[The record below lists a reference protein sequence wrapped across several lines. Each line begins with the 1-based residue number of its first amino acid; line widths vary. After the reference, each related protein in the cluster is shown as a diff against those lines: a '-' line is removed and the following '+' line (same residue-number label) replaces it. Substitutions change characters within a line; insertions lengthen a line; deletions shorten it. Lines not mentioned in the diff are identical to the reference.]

1 MAYGGQGYGYAKPAG
16 SSDWAIRSQ
25 QMAFGLQEQAN
36 QYDVAQGQALGR
48 GIAAAPEA
56 FVQSYSVM
64 QEASIRAQTARANL
78 LQEELRRRRLQQDI
92 DMTDR
97 LQQSDSM
104 GLQMEMQREQLRALR
119 LQNDTAE
126 KQYEE
131 ETSFK
136 KGQQQLDLF
145 KIAGN
150 VPAAARTEA
159 GEIVLPSG
167 LAFNPSSMQSR
178 VLTEQEFKQYEQ
190 QFREGIGAQQP
201 DQQYLESVRMS
212 LPNDESPSAQK
223 IRAAYSKLRLQGA
236 SRQQFVDELT
246 PLLDAYEPAPVKD
259 KEQST
264 KFATTASEAIDDIIS
279 DYSAKDPVYGT
290 TVVVGDPSRLEF
302 LKRIKSDIVRA
313 KIQAES
319 NMDNKQLV
327 DQAKEVI
334 SASYEIAQSPE
345 RIDGYLFYEMAKDS
359 APIQSKMGLD
369 SLKMEGDERD
379 AVMADIASGFAQSLT
394 PQIERKKQELLSSG
408 KLPANVDELSQ
419 HSWAYTEARRRVYD
433 GALNDMSIRPFNKAV
448 EWRKALGMQGY
459 SNESIRKIITENLD
473 LDETEVRAVFGET
486 R

>member
-136 KGQQQLDLF
+136 KGQQQLDFF
-145 KIAGN
+145 KIAANAPG
-150 VPAAARTEA
+150 AIRTDT
-159 GEIVLPSG
+159 GEIVLPAG
-167 LAFNPSSMQSR
+167 LALNPSIMQSR
-178 VLTEQEFKQYEQ
+178 VVTGEEFKQYEQ
-190 QFREGIGAQQP
+190 QFREGFGAQQP
-201 DQQYLESVRMS
+201 DEDYLESVRIALS
-212 LPNDESPSAQK
+212 KLGDSPAAQK
-223 IRAAYSKLRLQGA
+223 IHAKYANMRLQGA
-236 SRQQFVDELT
+236 SQKQFVDELK
-246 PLLDAYEPAPVKD
+246 PLLDAYEPAPAKE

-279 DYSAKDPVYGT
+279 DYTAKDPLLGE
-290 TVVVGDPSRLEF
+290 VVVGDPSRLEF
-302 LKRIKSDIVRA
+302 LKQIKGNILRA

-319 NMDNKQLV
+319 NMDNKQAV

-334 SASYEIAQSPE
+334 SASYEIAQSPQQ
-345 RIDGYLFYEMAKDS
+345 IDGYLFYEKAKSDG
-359 APIQSKMGLD
+359 IMRKKMGLD
-369 SLKMEGDERD
+369 SIKIPGDEGE
-379 AVMADIASGFAQSLT
+379 AVMADIASGIGQSLT
-394 PQIERKKQELLSSG
+394 ADIEYEKQSILDSQQNVPGASEATLYSS
-408 KLPANVDELSQ
+408 
-419 HSWAYTEARRRVYD
+419 AYNEARRRVYERVTNRMNLSD
-433 GALNDMSIRPFNKAV
+433 VNKGA
-448 EWRKALGMQGY
+448 EWKRALGMQGY